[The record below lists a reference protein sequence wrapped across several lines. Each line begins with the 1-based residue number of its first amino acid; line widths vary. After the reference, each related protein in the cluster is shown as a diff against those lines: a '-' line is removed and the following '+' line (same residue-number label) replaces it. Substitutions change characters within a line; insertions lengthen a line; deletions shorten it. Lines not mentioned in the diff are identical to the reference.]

1 MGNTLDVWYV
11 QRQDEE
17 VNKQG
22 KRNSVVRKN
31 LKQLVVSVD
40 EEMENFMLYHKDT
53 VVRWLINLPMIA

>member
-1 MGNTLDVWYV
+1 MGNTLDVRYV

-22 KRNSVVRKN
+22 KRNSVVRKK

-53 VVRWLINLPMIA
+53 VARWLIISQ